1 MPNLPEKHK
10 ALRRGVTALKDSL
23 VTTRDQLD
31 LSARLPIL

>member
-10 ALRRGVTALKDSL
+10 ALPRDVTALKDSL
-23 VTTRDQLD
+23 ALQRDQLD